1 MKRTIKFLILGLI
14 IPSLLVGCI
23 TTEER
28 ELKGYKFNKEWAK
41 TEPFSSDLLTGSI
54 TVDMYIMLHSYPTKW
69 TTIVSKLE
77 SDAKNEFHLRLRG
90 KDRAQWYFGDGNK
103 AIVLDWIPEEVIP
116 LNEWVRITAIRD
128 RENKNMELLVNGQSA
143 AKKTFRTLPRSAKTE
158 NAIILMAH
166 GNNLLDATVAD
177 IRIWGKALSLAE
189 INKTAIGVK
198 KASKEK
204 SLVAYWNFEVVE
216 NDVVRDL
223 SGKNNDLSISKIK
236 K

>member
-1 MKRTIKFLILGLI
+1 
-14 IPSLLVGCI
+14 
-23 TTEER
+23 
-28 ELKGYKFNKEWAK
+28 
-41 TEPFSSDLLTGSI
+41 
-54 TVDMYIMLHSYPTKW
+54 
-69 TTIVSKLE
+69 
-77 SDAKNEFHLRLRG
+77 
-90 KDRAQWYFGDGNK
+90 
-103 AIVLDWIPEEVIP
+103 
-116 LNEWVRITAIRD
+116 
-128 RENKNMELLVNGQSA
+128 MELLVNGQSA